1 MSTNETQMQVSLM
14 NAADTLMSNY
24 ENGTAAKAVKPVAKI
39 FVAAIMA
46 GMFIAFGGSSSN
58 VAVSGIE
65 NVGLARTLAGCIF
78 PVGLMLIVLVGGELF
93 TGNCMMIGGVMTGRI
108 KAIQMIRVLVTVYL
122 GNLVGSLIVSFL
134 AYYSG
139 QWKYGAGALG
149 AYTIKVAFGKLNLS
163 FGTAVASGI
172 LCNILVCVAVLMA
185 SASKDAVGKIFG
197 CFFPIWAFVIAGYEH
212 CVANM
217 YYIPAGIIAAMDPAF
232 AQKAMELYGYTAEDL
247 AMLNPV
253 NMIVNNLIPVTIGN
267 IIGGMLFVAV
277 PYVYLYNKK
286 AK

>member
-58 VAVSGIE
+58 VAVFGIE

-217 YYIPAGIIAAMDPAF
+217 YYFPAGIIAAMDPAF

>member
-14 NAADTLMSNY
+14 NAADTLMSSY

-58 VAVSGIE
+58 VAVFGIE

-108 KAIQMIRVLVTVYL
+108 KAMQMIRVLITVYL

-217 YYIPAGIIAAMDPAF
+217 YYIPAGIIAAADPAF

>member
-24 ENGTAAKAVKPVAKI
+24 ENGTAAKAAKPVAKI

-58 VAVSGIE
+58 VAVFGIE

-217 YYIPAGIIAAMDPAF
+217 YYIPAGIIAAADPAF

-253 NMIVNNLIPVTIGN
+253 NNAASVLPQSSYFRHNQHNCWRPAAPTN
-267 IIGGMLFVAV
+267 
-277 PYVYLYNKK
+277 
-286 AK
+286 

>member
-58 VAVSGIE
+58 VAVFGIE

-108 KAIQMIRVLVTVYL
+108 KAMQMIRVLVTVYL

-172 LCNILVCVAVLMA
+172 LCNILVCVAALMA

-217 YYIPAGIIAAMDPAF
+217 YYIPAGIIAAADPAF

>member
-58 VAVSGIE
+58 VAVFGIE

-108 KAIQMIRVLVTVYL
+108 KAMQMIRVLVTVYL

-172 LCNILVCVAVLMA
+172 LCNILVCVAALMA

-253 NMIVNNLIPVTIGN
+253 NMIVNNLIPVTIGS

>member
-58 VAVSGIE
+58 VAVFGIE

-217 YYIPAGIIAAMDPAF
+217 YYIPAGIIAAADPAF

-253 NMIVNNLIPVTIGN
+253 NMIVNNLIPVTIGS

>member
-58 VAVSGIE
+58 VAVFGIE

-197 CFFPIWAFVIAGYEH
+197 CFFPTWAFVIAGYEH

-217 YYIPAGIIAAMDPAF
+217 YYIPAGIIAAADPAF

>member
-58 VAVSGIE
+58 VAVFGIE

-108 KAIQMIRVLVTVYL
+108 KVMQMIRVLVTVYL

-217 YYIPAGIIAAMDPAF
+217 YYIPAGIIAAADPAF

-253 NMIVNNLIPVTIGN
+253 NMIVNNLIPVTIGS

>member
-58 VAVSGIE
+58 VAVFGIE

-108 KAIQMIRVLVTVYL
+108 KAMQMIRVLVTVYL

-217 YYIPAGIIAAMDPAF
+217 YYIPAGIIAAADPAF

>member
-58 VAVSGIE
+58 VAVFGIE

-163 FGTAVASGI
+163 FGTAVASGS

>member
-58 VAVSGIE
+58 VAVFGIE

-108 KAIQMIRVLVTVYL
+108 KAMQMIRVLVTVYL

-217 YYIPAGIIAAMDPAF
+217 YYIPAGIIAAADPAF

-253 NMIVNNLIPVTIGN
+253 NMIVNNLIPVTIGS

>member
-58 VAVSGIE
+58 VAVFGIE

-217 YYIPAGIIAAMDPAF
+217 YYIPAGIIAAADPAF

>member
-58 VAVSGIE
+58 VAVFGIE

-122 GNLVGSLIVSFL
+122 GNLVGSLVVSFL

>member
-14 NAADTLMSNY
+14 NAADTLMSSY

-58 VAVSGIE
+58 VAVFGIE

-108 KAIQMIRVLVTVYL
+108 KAMQMIRVLVTVYL

-217 YYIPAGIIAAMDPAF
+217 YYIPAGIIAAADPAF

-253 NMIVNNLIPVTIGN
+253 NMIVNNLIPVTIGS

>member
-58 VAVSGIE
+58 VAVFGIE

-108 KAIQMIRVLVTVYL
+108 KAMQMIRVLVTVYL

-232 AQKAMELYGYTAEDL
+232 AQKAMERYGYTAEDL

>member
-58 VAVSGIE
+58 VAVFGIE

-108 KAIQMIRVLVTVYL
+108 KAMQMIRVLVTVYL

-217 YYIPAGIIAAMDPAF
+217 YCIPAGIIAAADPAF

>member
-14 NAADTLMSNY
+14 NAADTLMSSY

-58 VAVSGIE
+58 VAVFGIE

-108 KAIQMIRVLVTVYL
+108 KAMQMIRVLVTVYL

-217 YYIPAGIIAAMDPAF
+217 YCIPAGIIAAADPAF

>member
-58 VAVSGIE
+58 VAVFGIE

-108 KAIQMIRVLVTVYL
+108 KAMQMIRVLVTVYL

-172 LCNILVCVAVLMA
+172 LCNILICVAVLMA

-217 YYIPAGIIAAMDPAF
+217 YYIPAGIIAAADPAF

>member
-14 NAADTLMSNY
+14 NATDTLMSNY

-58 VAVSGIE
+58 VAVFGIE

-172 LCNILVCVAVLMA
+172 LCNILICVAVLMA

>member
-58 VAVSGIE
+58 VAVFGIE

-78 PVGLMLIVLVGGELF
+78 PVGLVLVGGELF

>member
-58 VAVSGIE
+58 VAVFGIE

-108 KAIQMIRVLVTVYL
+108 KAMQMIRVLVTVYL

-172 LCNILVCVAVLMA
+172 LCNILVCVAALMA

-217 YYIPAGIIAAMDPAF
+217 YYIPAGIIAAADPAF

-253 NMIVNNLIPVTIGN
+253 NMIVNNLIPVTIGS

>member
-58 VAVSGIE
+58 VAVFGIE

-108 KAIQMIRVLVTVYL
+108 KAMQMIRVLVTVYL

-172 LCNILVCVAVLMA
+172 LCNILVCVAALMA
-185 SASKDAVGKIFG
+185 SASKDSVGKIFG

>member
-58 VAVSGIE
+58 VAVFGIE

-108 KAIQMIRVLVTVYL
+108 KAMQMIRVLVTVYL

>member
-24 ENGTAAKAVKPVAKI
+24 ENGTATKAVKPVAKI

-58 VAVSGIE
+58 VAVFGIE

-217 YYIPAGIIAAMDPAF
+217 YYIPAGIIAAADPAF

>member
-58 VAVSGIE
+58 VAVFGIE

>member
-58 VAVSGIE
+58 VAVFGIE

-217 YYIPAGIIAAMDPAF
+217 YYIPAGIIAAADPAF

-267 IIGGMLFVAV
+267 IIGGMLFVAA

>member
-58 VAVSGIE
+58 VAVFGIE

-108 KAIQMIRVLVTVYL
+108 KAMQMIRVLVTVYL

-172 LCNILVCVAVLMA
+172 LCNILICVAVLMA

-217 YYIPAGIIAAMDPAF
+217 YYIPAGIIAATDPAF

>member
-24 ENGTAAKAVKPVAKI
+24 ENGTAAKAVKPVARI

-58 VAVSGIE
+58 VAVFGIE

-253 NMIVNNLIPVTIGN
+253 NMIVNNLIPGTIGN
-267 IIGGMLFVAV
+267 IIGGRLFVAV

>member
-58 VAVSGIE
+58 VAVFGIE

-78 PVGLMLIVLVGGELF
+78 PVGLMLIVLVGGELS

-108 KAIQMIRVLVTVYL
+108 KAMQMIRVLVTVYL

-217 YYIPAGIIAAMDPAF
+217 YYIPAGIIAAADPAF

>member
-58 VAVSGIE
+58 VAVFGIE

-185 SASKDAVGKIFG
+185 SASKDAVGKICG

>member
-58 VAVSGIE
+58 VAVFGIE

-108 KAIQMIRVLVTVYL
+108 KAMQMIRVLVTVYL
-122 GNLVGSLIVSFL
+122 GNQVGSLIVSFL

-217 YYIPAGIIAAMDPAF
+217 YYIPAGIIAAADPAF

>member
-24 ENGTAAKAVKPVAKI
+24 ENGTAAKAVKPFAKI

-58 VAVSGIE
+58 VAVFGIE

-108 KAIQMIRVLVTVYL
+108 KAMQMIRVLVTVYL

-185 SASKDAVGKIFG
+185 SASKDSVGKIFG

>member
-58 VAVSGIE
+58 VAVFGIE

-253 NMIVNNLIPVTIGN
+253 NMIVNNLIPVTIGS

>member
-58 VAVSGIE
+58 VAVFGIE

-108 KAIQMIRVLVTVYL
+108 KAMQMIRVLVTVYL

-253 NMIVNNLIPVTIGN
+253 NMIVNNLISVTIGN

>member
-14 NAADTLMSNY
+14 NATDTLMSNY

-58 VAVSGIE
+58 VAVFGIE

>member
-58 VAVSGIE
+58 VAVFGIE

-149 AYTIKVAFGKLNLS
+149 AYTIKVAFSKLNLS

>member
-58 VAVSGIE
+58 VAVFGIE

-172 LCNILVCVAVLMA
+172 LCNILVCVTVLMA

>member
-58 VAVSGIE
+58 VAVFGIE

-108 KAIQMIRVLVTVYL
+108 KAMQMIRVLVTVYL

-253 NMIVNNLIPVTIGN
+253 NMIVNNLIPVTIGS

>member
-108 KAIQMIRVLVTVYL
+108 KAMQMIRVLVTVYL